1 MSRKRKGKYQPLQ
14 SKKKKSRQSPSLA
27 VSRTSTVLPV
37 EEAATDIGATGVE
50 PVVVQPEMALAARNP
65 ELLVE
70 LRRIG
75 ILAAVMLSALIIL
88 VIVLG

>member
-1 MSRKRKGKYQPLQ
+1 MAKKRKGKYQPLH
-14 SKKKKSRQSPSLA
+14 SKKKKSRQSPVSA
-27 VSRTSTVLPV
+27 VSRPATAFPV
-37 EEAATDIGATGVE
+37 EETAAVISATEVE
-50 PVVVQPEMALAARNP
+50 PAIAQPAMAVAAKNT